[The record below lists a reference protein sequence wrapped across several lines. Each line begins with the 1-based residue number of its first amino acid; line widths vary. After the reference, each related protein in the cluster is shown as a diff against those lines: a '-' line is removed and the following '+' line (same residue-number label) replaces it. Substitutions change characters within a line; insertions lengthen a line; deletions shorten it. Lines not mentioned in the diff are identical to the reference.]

1 MDRRC
6 VILER
11 REDTTTEERA
21 HLVVPVRD
29 VLQRQVYLSDHL
41 LHMLDIAGRQLIGR
55 THLSLVLRVAGDLA
69 DGDVQT
75 PLYRLTDRQQC

>member
-11 REDTTTEERA
+11 REDTTTTGERA

-29 VLQRQVYLSDHL
+29 VLQRQVYLSAHL

-55 THLSLVLRVAGDLA
+55 THLSLVLRVAGDIA

-75 PLYRLTDRQQC
+75 PLYRLTDR